1 MMRGDVSKLLIRFG
15 KINNSLTNINSK
27 KMIMC
32 LERRGSGRG
41 GRGWWRRG
49 RGGNG
54 GFDEP
59 ETLSTANVNQER
71 FVRRTRRR
79 GGGGI
84 YSINLLDPIRGQ
96 GERSLVSDHRR
107 EGGRVRDGRGREWRR
122 AVTCSGADWREGE
135 PFANRSSSCHTL
147 LLHGIHTVHHSSEV

>member
-41 GRGWWRRG
+41 GRGGMGRRGWGRG

-54 GFDEP
+54 GFDET

-71 FVRRTRRR
+71 FVRRMRRR
-79 GGGGI
+79 GRGGI

-122 AVTCSGADWREGE
+122 AVTCSGAD
-135 PFANRSSSCHTL
+135 
-147 LLHGIHTVHHSSEV
+147 